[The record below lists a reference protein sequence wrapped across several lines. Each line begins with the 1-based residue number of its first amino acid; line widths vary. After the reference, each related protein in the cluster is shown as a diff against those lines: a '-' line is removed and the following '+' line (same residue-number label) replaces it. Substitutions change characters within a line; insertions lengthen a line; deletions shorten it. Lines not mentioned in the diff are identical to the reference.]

1 MRRLGWLVPV
11 ALLGACA
18 GESFQGDS
26 DLQTHAGT
34 AGVAE
39 PGTGGESAAVGGA
52 AGAAGAPTAG
62 APGTGGR
69 QAAGG
74 TEPSGGR
81 TSGGGSP
88 SAGGSTSTGGVRA
101 SGGSGDA
108 PSWGG
113 GTGGAGGS
121 VAAGGAGTG
130 GGQTAS
136 GGESA
141 SGGAEGSGG
150 EPGSGGEGTGGEP
163 GTGGEHPGGSAGAE
177 TGGAAGDAGA
187 GGEPAVGGFIG
198 TGGIVGFGG
207 TGGIVGFGGTG
218 GIVQAPG
225 PECREASECGV
236 LDDCC
241 SCTAV
246 PVDQA
251 GQECDLAC
259 TETVCFAN
267 HIPTEET
274 LCTAGHCNLGLDC
287 DPGNVMCLS
296 PQPECGEGMVPMV
309 VGNCWGACVDAS
321 DCAAVASCDVCDK
334 DRHVCVVYQANTP
347 TTHCVEVP
355 PECTED
361 RSCDCL
367 QLNVCVGAYDTCS
380 DGADGE
386 ITCSCPDC

>member
-1 MRRLGWLVPV
+1 
-11 ALLGACA
+11 
-18 GESFQGDS
+18 
-26 DLQTHAGT
+26 
-34 AGVAE
+34 
-39 PGTGGESAAVGGA
+39 
-52 AGAAGAPTAG
+52 
-62 APGTGGR
+62 
-69 QAAGG
+69 
-74 TEPSGGR
+74 
-81 TSGGGSP
+81 
-88 SAGGSTSTGGVRA
+88 
-101 SGGSGDA
+101 
-108 PSWGG
+108 
-113 GTGGAGGS
+113 
-121 VAAGGAGTG
+121 
-130 GGQTAS
+130 
-136 GGESA
+136 
-141 SGGAEGSGG
+141 
-150 EPGSGGEGTGGEP
+150 
-163 GTGGEHPGGSAGAE
+163 
-177 TGGAAGDAGA
+177 
-187 GGEPAVGGFIG
+187 
-198 TGGIVGFGG
+198 
-207 TGGIVGFGGTG
+207 
-218 GIVQAPG
+218 
-225 PECREASECGV
+225 
-236 LDDCC
+236 
-241 SCTAV
+241 
-246 PVDQA
+246 VDQA